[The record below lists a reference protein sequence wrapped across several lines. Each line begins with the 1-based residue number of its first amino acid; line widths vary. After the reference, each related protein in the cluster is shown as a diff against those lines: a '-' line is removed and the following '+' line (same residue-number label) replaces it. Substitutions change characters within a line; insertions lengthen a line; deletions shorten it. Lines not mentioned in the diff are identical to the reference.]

1 MTARTRTVIFSFLF
15 FSFLTYFTFPAMASN
30 ELTEGGTFLL
40 SGVAGVSDYGGA
52 LRSFLQNELWYFAGI
67 ANGLIV
73 QAEDVGDLRAFAEE
87 TFADSYGS
95 APGGLLAVYSAA
107 KNEACVVFGADVA
120 KYLTDADARSVEA
133 AFAAPAS
140 DDAGEHA
147 ANGLRRLLVCVFDGG
162 DFDVPAFSYTAQ
174 FLRDPDGAICAE
186 PEPDA
191 RLLIARDGSGEQ
203 DGAKFAQC
211 HYLANEISRWSGIA
225 VRGSFLD
232 FRGSPAADIAA
243 GFAENAPE
251 KSAELAAFAFD
262 LASGSAAAYAGDA
275 LPAGAADRLKSAME
289 SADGDGYDHAMAG
302 LTELAKILFADGS
315 REYDPNSGIAL
326 ALDPDAFAESGTAVP
341 AVWIAVAAL
350 AAFALA
356 AVAVLLCLKKKR
368 SH

>member
-1 MTARTRTVIFSFLF
+1 MSRPRTRLVLLICLVCLLAGSVVAGT
-15 FSFLTYFTFPAMASN
+15 
-30 ELTEGGTFLL
+30 ELSEGGTFLL

-52 LRSFLQNELWYFAGI
+52 LYSFLQNELWSFAGI

-95 APGGLLAVYSAA
+95 PPGGLLAVYSAA

-120 KYLTDADARSVEA
+120 KYLTDADARSIEA
-133 AFAAPAS
+133 AFAAPET

-186 PEPDA
+186 PKPDA
-191 RLLIARDGSGEQ
+191 MLLIARDESGER
-203 DGAKFAQC
+203 DGVKFAQC
-211 HYLANEISRWSGIA
+211 HYLAREISRWSGVA

-232 FRGSPAADIAA
+232 FRGSPAVNTAA
-243 GFAENAPE
+243 GFAENEPE

-262 LASGSAAAYAGDA
+262 LATGSAAAYAGDA
-275 LPAGAADRLKSAME
+275 LPADAADRLKTAME
-289 SADGDGYDHAMAG
+289 SAEGDGYDHAMAG

-326 ALDPDAFAESGTAVP
+326 ALDPDAFAESSSFPPAAWAAIAAGILIVLTAISVI
-341 AVWIAVAAL
+341 IAR
-350 AAFALA
+350 
-356 AVAVLLCLKKKR
+356 KKR
-368 SH
+368 TH